1 MADEL
6 EYLTINSAGDSW
18 VDPVPGA
25 VSTGYQAQNT
35 TIEAGNGGLDN
46 TLVSVIGENIR
57 IEAGGTIQD
66 LNGAVLKIT
75 SAVDFAVPAGRS
87 YIGII
92 PGTTAM
98 TRTLKI
104 QTVTE
109 LFSGYGG
116 IMGKID
122 GIARRVIKWMLYN
135 YYGNISA
142 TCIIG
147 TGGREVTS
155 GQIGSIARRPTDS
168 VRYQDVWPVIWSRY
182 TSFNFPT
189 GETGSRGI
197 AFDGS
202 NIVSAYSNTIYIHD
216 GETGSTTSSFPVPG
230 GHDVRGMT
238 VADGNLIIGTDSGNF
253 YKMDGI
259 SSSILATY
267 TVPAGVSIVGLTYD
281 GVDLLICDGTARIY
295 RMAGISGTVE
305 EQILTISVN
314 YDLAFDGK
322 NLISLRFRR
331 IVILDGISTD
341 KIGELSLDFIDENS
355 LFNNIT
361 YTGRHLL
368 AQDNDSH
375 KTFRFGLE

>member
-6 EYLTINSAGDSW
+6 EYLTTNAAGDSW

-66 LNGAVLKIT
+66 VNGAVLKIT

-109 LFSGYGG
+109 LFSGNGG

-122 GIARRVIKWMLYN
+122 GADRRVMKWMIYN

-147 TGGREVTS
+147 TGDREVTS

-168 VRYQDVWPVIWSRY
+168 VRYQDVWPAIWSRH
-182 TSFNFPT
+182 TSFDFPS
-189 GETGSRGI
+189 GEVSSRGI

-202 NIVSAYSNTIYIHD
+202 NIVSAYPNTIYIHD
-216 GETGSTTSSFPVPG
+216 GETESTTSSFPVPG
-230 GHDVRGMT
+230 GHQPRGLT
-238 VADGNLIIGTDSGNF
+238 VADGNLIIGTNSSNF

-259 SSSILATY
+259 SSTILETY
-267 TVPAGVSIVGLTYD
+267 TVPAGVSIAGLTYD
-281 GVDLLICDGTARIY
+281 GVDLFICDGTDSMY
-295 RMAGISGTVE
+295 RMEGISGTVD
-305 EQILTISVN
+305 EQFSGAGEI

-322 NLISLRFRR
+322 NLISLKYML
-331 IVILDGISTD
+331 IVIFDGISTD
-341 KIGELSLDFIDENS
+341 QIGEFPLEGLEVYR
-355 LFNNIT
+355 LFSNIS
-361 YTGRHLL
+361 YTGRHML
-368 AQDNDSH
+368 AQDNGTN
-375 KTFRFGLE
+375 KIFKFGL

>member
-46 TLVSVIGENIR
+46 TLVSVIGSEIR

-122 GIARRVIKWMLYN
+122 GIARRVIKWMIYN

-147 TGGREVTS
+147 TGDREVTS

-168 VRYQDVWPVIWSRY
+168 VRYQDVWPVIWSHH
-182 TSFNFPT
+182 TSFDFPP
-189 GETGSRGI
+189 GEVSSRGI

-216 GETGSTTSSFPVPG
+216 GETGSTTSSFQVPG

-238 VADGNLIIGTDSGNF
+238 VADGNLIVGTNSSNF

-259 SSSILATY
+259 SSAISETY
-267 TVPAGVSIVGLTYD
+267 TVPAGVTIGGLTYD
-281 GVDLLICDGTARIY
+281 GVDLLICGGGIVY

-305 EQILTISVN
+305 EQFIATGLDF
-314 YDLAFDGK
+314 DLAFDGK
-322 NLISLRFRR
+322 NLISLKFMR
-331 IVILDGISTD
+331 IVIFNGISTD
-341 KIGELSLDFIDENS
+341 QIGEFSLDGIAENS
-355 LFNNIT
+355 LFDAIS

-368 AQDNDSH
+368 AQDSGID

>member
-6 EYLTINSAGDSW
+6 EYLTTNAAGDSW

-46 TLVSVIGENIR
+46 TLVSVIGSEIR

-66 LNGAVLKIT
+66 VNGAVLKIT

-122 GIARRVIKWMLYN
+122 GADRRVMKWMIYN

-168 VRYQDVWPVIWSRY
+168 VRYQDVWPVVWSHH
-182 TSFNFPT
+182 TSFDFPT
-189 GETGSRGI
+189 GETSSRGI
-197 AFDGS
+197 AFAGS
-202 NIVSAYSNTIYIHD
+202 NIVSAYPNTIYIHD

-230 GHDVRGMT
+230 GHEPSGLT

-259 SSSILATY
+259 SSTILETY
-267 TVPAGVSIVGLTYD
+267 TVPAGVSIGGLTYD
-281 GVDLLICDGTARIY
+281 GIDLLICGGGIIY

-305 EQILTISVN
+305 EQFIATGVD
-314 YDLAFDGK
+314 YDLAFDGR

-331 IVILDGISTD
+331 IVILKGISPDT
-341 KIGELSLDFIDENS
+341 IGEFSLVEIAENS
-355 LFNNIT
+355 LFGYIT

-368 AQDNDSH
+368 AQDNDSG
-375 KTFRFGLE
+375 KTFKFGPE